1 MDTKEPKPTDA
12 NTNTNTTPDNPVDTT
27 VVNTPVDATP
37 EKIVDPTVDT
47 PAETTPQVELVDSE
61 PIETVMEATPAPIT
75 GASVK
80 SKSNKYTII
89 TVIIVALAL
98 LIVLFQLEKQD
109 RIGTNVFGGV
119 ITTMEANAPIAV
131 VNGIELQVEDLATG
145 TQQLE
150 QAAAAQ
156 GLDLAD
162 PTVRAEIE
170 AQAIEMLV
178 NTTLLEQAAVANG
191 VVVEEEAVTARI
203 TELEE
208 SAGGKEALAARL
220 AEFSIDEAQLY
231 KDVSDELTI
240 RALLDVIFADA
251 QVVASEEEITAV
263 YQDAVAANDPGVVP
277 PLEEVRAQIA
287 TQLVQTKEQAALDTY
302 LQELRADA
310 NIELN

>member
-12 NTNTNTTPDNPVDTT
+12 TTNATPDNPVDTT
-27 VVNTPVDATP
+27 VVDTAVDATP
-37 EKIVDPTVDT
+37 DKTVDASVDT

-61 PIETVMEATPAPIT
+61 PIEAVMEATPAPT
-75 GASVK
+75 AGAAVK

-98 LIVLFQLEKQD
+98 LVVVFQLEKQD
-109 RIGTNVFGGV
+109 RIGTNIFGSM
-119 ITTMEANAPIAV
+119 IASMEANAPIAV
-131 VNGIELQVEDLATG
+131 VNGTELQAEDLATG
-145 TQQLE
+145 IQQLE

-170 AQAIEMLV
+170 TQAIEMLV
-178 NTTLLEQAAVANG
+178 NTTLLEQAAVANE
-191 VVVEEEAVTARI
+191 VVVAEEAITARI

-208 SAGGKEALAARL
+208 SAGGKEALIARL

-240 RALLDVIFADA
+240 RALLEVIFADA
-251 QVVASEEEITAV
+251 QVVASEEEIVAV
-263 YQDAVAANDPGVVP
+263 YEDAVAANDPGVVP

-287 TQLVQTKEQAALDTY
+287 AQLVQTKEQAALDTY

-310 NIELN
+310 DIELN

>member
-12 NTNTNTTPDNPVDTT
+12 TTNATPDKPVDST
-27 VVNTPVDATP
+27 VVDNAVDATP
-37 EKIVDPTVDT
+37 EKIVDTSVDT
-47 PAETTPQVELVDSE
+47 PTEPTPQVELVDSE
-61 PIETVMEATPAPIT
+61 PIEAVMEATPAPT
-75 GASVK
+75 AGAPVK

-89 TVIIVALAL
+89 TVVIVALAL
-98 LIVLFQLEKQD
+98 LVVVFQLEKQD
-109 RIGTNVFGGV
+109 RIGTNIFGGM
-119 ITTMEANAPIAV
+119 ITSMEANAPIAV
-131 VNGIELQVEDLATG
+131 VNGTKLQAEDLATG
-145 TQQLE
+145 MQQLE

-156 GLDLAD
+156 GLDPAD
-162 PTVRAEIE
+162 PAVRAEID

-191 VVVEEEAVTARI
+191 VVVDEATITERI

-208 SAGGKEALAARL
+208 SAGGKEALIARL

-251 QVVASEEEITAV
+251 QVVASEEEIVMV
-263 YQDAVAANDPGVVP
+263 YQNAVASNDPGVVP

-287 TQLVQTKEQAALDTY
+287 AQLVQTKEQEALDAY

-310 NIELN
+310 DIVLN